1 MCTFYHEQCG
11 ILIRPD
17 RVLLAM
23 GIVHWGDRKEN
34 QNCIFADRPFCNR
47 KEVREG
53 LEAGDGSR
61 DYYGNWA
68 HWDCVILECREDF
81 SQHELEEMGLDQ
93 AAVVN

>member
-1 MCTFYHEQCG
+1 
-11 ILIRPD
+11 
-17 RVLLAM
+17 M